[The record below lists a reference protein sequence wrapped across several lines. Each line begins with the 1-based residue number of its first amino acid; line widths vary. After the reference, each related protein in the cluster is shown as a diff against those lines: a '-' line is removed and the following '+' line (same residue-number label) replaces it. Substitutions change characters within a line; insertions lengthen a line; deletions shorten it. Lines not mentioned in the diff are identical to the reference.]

1 MKKRIF
7 ILLTAALVA
16 ALCLLIAS
24 CGGGDGSK
32 IAHMDPDGSYYFTC
46 ETEEGNYFTLRFDPK
61 TKTVLDTEQITYEK
75 PFLHFSGNFSTTP
88 GGEPTEITSCPADK
102 VYAIAESDTIGV
114 VIDYQDTS
122 EITLKYGDSI
132 MQYEDFIKKTANPYS
147 FYRRGYKSGNVKISD
162 LDGIISGRETVNTDN
177 FLFVTLDKPGELKA
191 PGDYKTNYYGGSEKF
206 PAGTYI
212 ILKYY
217 SVVKRVK
224 CTFDF
229 GDGNIINVEA
239 DTFDF
244 SGSAASKKTI
254 EEIENRLPRYNDK
267 GFCGWA
273 TEPGVTDP
281 EAAYTG
287 DAEDG
292 ATYYA
297 IWRPARRI
305 SLVFDTTNFHTSG
318 DTPAIPADPIL
329 NYLLFEGESAE
340 VSYGDIPLS
349 FWTGPGMTGERVTT
363 VSYDSDFYTV
373 YIVIPSGYLS
383 AHADGSTP
391 ENVTLCLQNDIKLI
405 PSDERAYGGEEPGG
419 TV

>member
-7 ILLTAALVA
+7 IFIAAA
-16 ALCLLIAS
+16 FIFALCLLISS

-88 GGEPTEITSCPADK
+88 GGEPTEITSCPADI
-102 VYAIAESDTIGV
+102 VYALSESDDLGV
-114 VIDYQDTS
+114 VVNHEFRHGVS
-122 EITLKYGDSI
+122 LKYGESGESI
-132 MQYEDFIKKTANPYS
+132 T
-147 FYRRGYKSGNVKISD
+147 GYHNLMTGVWSRAFKSGNVKISD
-162 LDGIISGRETVNTDN
+162 RNGMIKKREMVTTDN
-177 FLFVTLDKPGELKA
+177 YLIVTLDKPGSIEV
-191 PGDYKTNYYGGSEKF
+191 PGDSSYYFYNGFRQF
-206 PAGTYI
+206 PAGTYV
-212 ILKYY
+212 ILNNYMD
-217 SVVKRVK
+217 VERVK

-229 GDGNIINVEA
+229 GDGNVINVEA
-239 DTFDF
+239 YAFDF

-373 YIVIPSGYLS
+373 YIVIPSGYIS

-391 ENVTLCLQNDIKLI
+391 ENVILCLQNDIKLI
-405 PSDERAYGGEEPGG
+405 PSDERVYGGEEPGG